1 MKSYLQMY
9 INLLYVQTSGIQMA
23 LLVEVSSHPDLSR
36 ELQQQQDTDD
46 LGMGL
51 LLPVMNK
58 CGV

>member
-1 MKSYLQMY
+1 
-9 INLLYVQTSGIQMA
+9 MA